1 MSTTLEALAAA
12 LAAEHAAVYTYGV
25 LGGRTSRSAEPTL
38 AAELVSA
45 YDTHRARRDWLAS
58 AIRDLGVEP
67 EPAAAAYE
75 VTHDLGSPALVS
87 AVALELE
94 AGTAAVYAD
103 LVAATSSDQRRW
115 SITALTD
122 AAVRELAFGGA
133 PASFPG
139 LAEFAG
145 R

>member
-12 LAAEHAAVYTYGV
+12 VAAEHAAVYTYGV
-25 LGGRTSRSAEPTL
+25 LGGRTSRSAEPAL
-38 AAELVSA
+38 AAELASA
-45 YDTHRARRDWLAS
+45 YDTHRARRDWLVAS
-58 AIRDLGVEP
+58 IRDLGVEP

-87 AVALELE
+87 AVALTLE
-94 AGTAAVYAD
+94 SGTAAVYAD

-115 SITALTD
+115 SITALID
-122 AAVRELAFGGA
+122 AAVRELAFGGTA
-133 PASFPG
+133 SSFPG
-139 LAEFAG
+139 LGEFAG

>member
-25 LGGRTSRSAEPTL
+25 LGGRTSRSAEPDL
-38 AAELVSA
+38 AAELASA
-45 YDTHRARRDWLAS
+45 YATHRARRDWLVS

-67 EPAAAAYE
+67 EPAAAAYD
-75 VTHDLGSPALVS
+75 VTHDLGSPARVS

-94 AGTAAVYAD
+94 AGTAAVCAD

-115 SITALTD
+115 SIAALTD
-122 AAVRELAFGGA
+122 AAVRELAFGGK
-133 PASFPG
+133 PSSFPG
-139 LAEFAG
+139 LAEFAD